1 MTTNNMPPTFL
12 YFDLGKV
19 LVDFSTQRM
28 CEQMGAVAGVDPERV
43 RGTIFHFQ
51 LQWELE
57 RGRITPEEFHDGFC
71 RRLEIT
77 KNPPEFDALLQA
89 ASDIF
94 WLNEGTAPIIE
105 RLRRAG
111 HRLGVLSNTCVN
123 HWEHCTRRWPF
134 LNEAFEQHALSY
146 KVGCCKPEA
155 PIYRAA
161 TELAGVDP
169 SQIFFVDDLADNVE
183 GALAA
188 GFDAVL
194 YTSADALAEQL
205 QAREIAF

>member
-1 MTTNNMPPTFL
+1 MPTFL

-19 LVDFSTQRM
+19 LVDFSTDRM
-28 CEQMGAVAGVDPERV
+28 CQQMGAVADVDPEEV

-57 RGRITPEEFHDGFC
+57 RGRITPEEFYAGFC

-77 KNPPEFDALLQA
+77 KNRPDFDALLQA

-105 RLRRAG
+105 RLRQAG

-123 HWEHCTRRWPF
+123 HWEHCIERWPF

-146 KVGCCKPEA
+146 QIGFSKPEA

-161 TELAGVDP
+161 AEMAGVDP
-169 SQIFFVDDLADNVE
+169 SQIFFIDDLPDNVE
-183 GALAA
+183 GAKAA
-188 GFDAVL
+188 GFDAAL
-194 YTSADALAEQL
+194 YTSADELTEQL
-205 QAREIAF
+205 RARGIAV